1 MISQIENELAPLR
14 KQLVNHDL
22 YKNLKSITD
31 IKIFMEQHVFAVWDF
46 MSLVKKLQIDLTNTT
61 IPMKQCLPQKKYSK

>member
-46 MSLVKKLQIDLTNTT
+46 MSLVKKLQVDLTNTT
-61 IPMKQCLPQKKYSK
+61 IPMKQCLPQKKHSK

>member
-1 MISQIENELAPLR
+1 MQNKKIIMISQIENELAPLR

-31 IKIFMEQHVFAVWDF
+31 IKIFMEQHVFCGLGLYV
-46 MSLVKKLQIDLTNTT
+46 S
-61 IPMKQCLPQKKYSK
+61 S